1 MKFKMSTNVA
11 IRTQDFSKAVN
22 FYKNVIG
29 FKVRSENQEEA
40 DIDAN
45 PLTLFV
51 IKDKEIS
58 GLVMELFVDD
68 LDKAKEI
75 LVKNG
80 CKILRWRG
88 KGQDCYVEDPFGVK
102 FLISGKSSILYL

>member
-11 IRTQDFSKAVN
+11 VRTKDFSKAVD

-29 FKVRSENQEEA
+29 FNVRSETHEEA

-51 IKDKEIS
+51 IKNNEIP
-58 GLVMELFVDD
+58 GPVMELFVDD
-68 LDKAKEI
+68 LEKAKEI
-75 LVKNG
+75 LVENG

-88 KGQDCYVEDPFGVK
+88 KGQDCYIEDPFGVK
-102 FLISGKSSILYL
+102 FNIWEE